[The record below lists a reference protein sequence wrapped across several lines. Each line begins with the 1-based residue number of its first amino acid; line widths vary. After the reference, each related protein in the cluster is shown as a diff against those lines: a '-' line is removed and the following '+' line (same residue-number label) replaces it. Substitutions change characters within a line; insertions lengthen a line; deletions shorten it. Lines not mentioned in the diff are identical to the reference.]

1 MIESIEGIVVSE
13 RPYGETSKII
23 NVITKEHGLIGC
35 VAKGS
40 KTLKSDLRAVTSK
53 LSYGVFTLYYKKDKL
68 STLKSVDII
77 DSFKNIKTNLDRIS
91 YATFLL
97 DLAEQVIKQ
106 TNQNE
111 VYDVL
116 ISSLKKIDEGF
127 DPLIIMNIVELKYLE
142 YLGVMP
148 ILDSCSICGSKRKI
162 ATLSAYRG
170 GYVCHDCLSDE
181 KIVSEK
187 VIKLIRMF
195 YYVDI
200 SKIEKTDIK
209 EDVKK
214 EINQFLNDYYDRYTG
229 LYLKSKNFL
238 KNLNKISVGKN

>member
-1 MIESIEGIVVSE
+1 MTETVEGIVVSE
-13 RPYGETSKII
+13 TPYGETSKII
-23 NVITKEHGLIGC
+23 NVITKKYGVIGL

-40 KTLKSDLRAVTSK
+40 RTLKSDLRSVTTK
-53 LSYGVFTLYYKKDKL
+53 LTYGTFTIYYKKDKL

-77 DSFKNIKTNLDRIS
+77 NNFKNIKTNLSSIS
-91 YATFLL
+91 YATFIL
-97 DLAEQVIKQ
+97 DLTEQVMKQ
-106 TNQNE
+106 TYKLGIYDLLVSALIKINE
-111 VYDVL
+111 NY
-116 ISSLKKIDEGF
+116 
-127 DPLIIMNIVELKYLE
+127 DPLVIMNILELKYLE

-148 ILDSCSICGSKRKI
+148 ILESCSICGSKKAI
-162 ATLSAYRG
+162 ATLSASSG
-170 GYVCHDCLSDE
+170 GYVCHNCLTNE

-214 EINQFLNDYYDRYTG
+214 EINNFLDEYYDLYTG
-229 LYLKSKNFL
+229 LYLKSKSFL
-238 KNLNKISVGKN
+238 KNLNKTYL